1 MPRPQPRPALAKAPV
16 RDHPVAPT
24 REPESTTS
32 ELPATA
38 ETDPMVRMSTR
49 LHRSTQRRLKIYAA
63 TTDQPIQVIVEALI
77 TDMLDRRHVSW
88 QACQLVRKLH
98 RWRLCRGVCANCGFG
113 RARGWQSEHC

>member
-16 RDHPVAPT
+16 RDHPAAPT
-24 REPESTTS
+24 PDPESTHGAPSTD
-32 ELPATA
+32 A
-38 ETDPMVRMSTR
+38 DPMVLMSTR